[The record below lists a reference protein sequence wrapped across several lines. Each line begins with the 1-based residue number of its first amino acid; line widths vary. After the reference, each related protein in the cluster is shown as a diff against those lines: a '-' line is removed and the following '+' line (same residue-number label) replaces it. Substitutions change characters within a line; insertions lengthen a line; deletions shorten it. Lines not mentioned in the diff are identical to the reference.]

1 MAPNRPLNPLYPP
14 GSSGSR
20 SGLAPCSSE
29 QRSPGALSP
38 ALQWIAMPSKSA
50 TASLRVLPGPC
61 VLDQSAK
68 PCSLDGLPNTF
79 VMSPLGVVFVFS
91 SSMLAIENA
100 PTSQPA
106 PVHGPHR
113 AGVFFCPSV
122 IRLGSVSFSVTG
134 SVQYVNADVPPGAP
148 FVLSIV
154 PSVLKTPNELDTP
167 MPLRSGYRPV
177 RLEMIPPA
185 VCEIRI
191 VWSLDSSEPLFFR

>member
-20 SGLAPCSSE
+20 SGLPPCSSE

-38 ALQWIAMPSKSA
+38 MLQWIAMPSKPA
-50 TASLRVLPGPC
+50 TASLRVLPGPSL
-61 VLDQSAK
+61 LDQSANS
-68 PCSLDGLPNTF
+68 CSGDGLPNTF
-79 VMSPLGVVFVFS
+79 VMSPLGVVLVFS

-106 PVHGPHR
+106 RVNGTHG

-122 IRLGSVSFSVTG
+122 IRFGSGSFSVTG
-134 SVQYVNADVPPGAP
+134 SVQYVNADVPPAAP
-148 FVLSIV
+148 LVVSIE
-154 PSVLKTPNELDTP
+154 PSALKTPNEFDTP
-167 MPLRSGYRPV
+167 IPLRSGYRPV

-191 VWSLDSSEPLFFR
+191 VWSLDSSEPLARR